1 MNTATITRATMT
13 NLNTVTSNNPLT
25 SSFGASP
32 AAAGGKNLY
41 RASAQWANRPADERF
56 WTLEEARDTCRH
68 YAENASE
75 LTVDFGRSALVAG
88 DDDNI
93 RLQLDDGREATI
105 TNWAF
110 SQLAKTAGA
119 PADYL
124 RKLPPAL
131 AIQCIETG
139 LDNHFADRDDM
150 TRSAL
155 VHSNGTTV
163 LRSLTSDKYSR
174 FWNWKLF
181 DRLAG
186 LQEHGWRVPPGRP
199 CGASVPGARPATAAD
214 CLADQSHSLAIRPG
228 DMIAPAGIYA
238 SDHDMF
244 AFLVN
249 ESARID
255 DGSDG
260 GLSRGFFVSN
270 SEVGAAGLRVTIF
283 HYRHVCGNHI
293 VWGASDVMDVS
304 LRHIGNIEGK
314 FSAELTGAVAKWANQ
329 GTADE
334 VARITRAKG
343 TILGK
348 TDDEVLDAI
357 FKAFTTRRKYNLP
370 SGMSVKMLGAA
381 LETAKQFEH
390 VDGNPHSVWGIV
402 NGITRLSQS
411 PAYAPFADER
421 NFLDRAGAAV
431 FQLAS

>member
-1 MNTATITRATMT
+1 MT
-13 NLNTVTSNNPLT
+13 TTLNTVRTNT
-25 SSFGASP
+25 VASP
-32 AAAGGKNLY
+32 VASSAGSGNNLY
-41 RASAQWANRPADERF
+41 RASAQWAHRPADERF
-56 WTLEEARDTCRH
+56 WTLEEARDVCRH
-68 YAENASE
+68 YADNAQE

-88 DDDNI
+88 EDDNI
-93 RLQLDDGREATI
+93 RLALDDGREATI

-110 SQLAKTAGA
+110 SQLARTAGA

-139 LDNHFADRDDM
+139 LDTHFADASDM
-150 TRSAL
+150 ERSAL
-155 VHSNGTTV
+155 VHQNGTCV

-174 FWNWKLF
+174 FWNHKIF
-181 DRLAG
+181 DRLAN
-186 LQEHGWRVPPGRP
+186 LQESGWKVPPARP
-199 CGASVPGARPATAAD
+199 SPASGPGARPATATDVLQNRTAGGG
-214 CLADQSHSLAIRPG
+214 LAVNVG

-244 AFLVN
+244 AFMVN
-249 ESARID
+249 ETARID

-314 FSAELTGAVAKWANQ
+314 FSLELAGAVEAWANQ

-334 VARITRAKG
+334 VSRISRAKS

-348 TDDEVLDAI
+348 TDDEVLDSI
-357 FKAFTTRRKYNLP
+357 FKAFTARRKYNLP
-370 SGMSVKMLGAA
+370 SGMSVKMIGAA
-381 LETAKQFEH
+381 LQTAKEWEH
-390 VDGNPHSVWGIV
+390 QDGNPYSVWGVV

-411 PAYAPFADER
+411 PVYAPFADER